1 MTYVFIDHSFTEPSL
16 AHDTRSQAFSSVP
29 ACGLNVM
36 EQTLQLCPLNVFTN
50 VQSGTDHNLHKPL
63 LIKKSMMTYKSKYCL
78 GNQKLYHDDVA
89 INCESGLNR
98 QYDIGLV
105 SPI

>member
-1 MTYVFIDHSFTEPSL
+1 MTCLFIDHSFTEPSL

-29 ACGLNVM
+29 ACGLNVI

-63 LIKKSMMTYKSKYCL
+63 LIKKSEMTYILNYCFR
-78 GNQKLYHDDVA
+78 NEKIYQDDVA
-89 INCESGLNR
+89 INCESGLKR